1 MEFMAV
7 LVTLKVCLP
16 LKACIVKSS
25 NPHSLPR
32 QGYQFGFLWEGTL
45 FEFSFFINRG
55 SGYVGHEKYNWKRK
69 MNAVRLVF
77 LFKYFLWKQ
86 KICVTVVEK
95 LKVGSMSPI
104 ALKKKAV
111 SYF

>member
-1 MEFMAV
+1 
-7 LVTLKVCLP
+7 
-16 LKACIVKSS
+16 
-25 NPHSLPR
+25 
-32 QGYQFGFLWEGTL
+32 
-45 FEFSFFINRG
+45 
-55 SGYVGHEKYNWKRK
+55 